1 MADCKRNAAKF
12 LTVVVAGSLLLGGE
26 PFCRYSLAQR
36 PGAEE
41 GRDDNGGGRREGRRG
56 GRRGERRAMDPADY
70 ARGFIKDRDKNGNGK
85 LDGEELEGLRGPMAG
100 ADLNGD
106 KEITVEEYV
115 ASRENRDGGNSQP
128 ADARSAEGSGEAK
141 PGEAKSDE
149 KKPDDKRPDEKKV
162 ESKSPV
168 AGGSGAKTATRVFL
182 ALAAPGAAGDKAAA
196 SKRRSYR
203 FTPPTERAGLPEW
216 IKSRDK
222 NNNGQVEMSEF
233 TRSWSE
239 RAVRDFR
246 RYDQND
252 DGVVTAKEVAAA
264 EKK

>member
-1 MADCKRNAAKF
+1 MADYKQNAARF
-12 LTVVVAGSLLLGGE
+12 LMVVVAGLLLLGGE
-26 PFCRYSLAQR
+26 PLCRPALAQR
-36 PGAEE
+36 PGADE
-41 GRDDNGGGRREGRRG
+41 GRDDSGGDSRG
-56 GRRGERRAMDPADY
+56 GRRGFRRGGERRAMDPADY
-70 ARGFIKDRDKNGNGK
+70 ARSIIKDRDKNGNGK
-85 LDGEELEGLRGPMAG
+85 LDGDEMERLRGPAAG

-106 KEITVEEYV
+106 KEITVDEIV
-115 ASRENRDGGNSQP
+115 ARMENRNGGDSRP
-128 ADARSAEGSGEAK
+128 ADAPAAEGSGEGK
-141 PGEAKSDE
+141 PSEAKSDD
-149 KKPDDKRPDEKKV
+149 KKTDDRKADSR
-162 ESKSPV
+162 SPAAV
-168 AGGSGAKTATRVFL
+168 GSGAKTATRVFL
-182 ALAAPGAAGDKAAA
+182 ALTASGAAGDKAAA

-203 FTPPTERAGLPEW
+203 FTPPKEKPGLPEW

-264 EKK
+264 EK

>member
-1 MADCKRNAAKF
+1 
-12 LTVVVAGSLLLGGE
+12 
-26 PFCRYSLAQR
+26 
-36 PGAEE
+36 
-41 GRDDNGGGRREGRRG
+41 
-56 GRRGERRAMDPADY
+56 MDPADY
-70 ARGFIKDRDKNGNGK
+70 ARSIIKDRDKNGNGK
-85 LDGEELEGLRGPMAG
+85 LDGDELEGLRGPAAG

-106 KEITVEEYV
+106 KEITVEEIV
-115 ASRENRDGGNSQP
+115 ARRENRNGGDSRPGDGQ
-128 ADARSAEGSGEAK
+128 SAEGSGEAK
-141 PGEAKSDE
+141 PDEAKSEE
-149 KKPDDKRPDEKKV
+149 KKPDEKKAD
-162 ESKSPV
+162 SRPPA
-168 AGGSGAKTATRVFL
+168 AGGNGAKTATRVFL

-264 EKK
+264 EKD